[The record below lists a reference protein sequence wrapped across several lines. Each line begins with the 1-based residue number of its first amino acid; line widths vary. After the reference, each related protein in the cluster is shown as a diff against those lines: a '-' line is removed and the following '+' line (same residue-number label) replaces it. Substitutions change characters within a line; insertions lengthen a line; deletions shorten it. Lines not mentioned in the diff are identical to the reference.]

1 MENTHSCIPVEYLK
15 IIEEQREKTERTREM
30 ILRYERRRIIN
41 EYFTESESETD
52 DSDNDR
58 ARSRRNSWG
67 SKENGRKEVES
78 SNEEEESRQ
87 EFESRKEKEEEA
99 EEAEEEEAEEA
110 EEAEEEEA
118 EEAEEE
124 EEEAEGA
131 EEEEEKTPG
140 LDDLQAHRCLQKYL
154 KKLQAAQA
162 TREWVIKSDL

>member
-41 EYFTESESETD
+41 EYFTESESD

-87 EFESRKEKEEEA
+87 EFESRKE
-99 EEAEEEEAEEA
+99 EEEEAEEA